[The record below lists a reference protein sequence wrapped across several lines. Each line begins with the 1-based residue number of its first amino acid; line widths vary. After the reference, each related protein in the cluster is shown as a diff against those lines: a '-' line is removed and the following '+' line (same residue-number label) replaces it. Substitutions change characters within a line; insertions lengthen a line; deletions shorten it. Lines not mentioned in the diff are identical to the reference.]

1 MTSNDQTN
9 NPQDKHTLD
18 SILSKHHIREKLER
32 SLRAA
37 KDGKVISQEEMER
50 RYLGDTRREFLL

>member
-1 MTSNDQTN
+1 MATHDHA
-9 NPQDKHTLD
+9 NPPREHAVDRTL
-18 SILSKHHIREKLER
+18 STLQIRARLEQ

-50 RYLGDTRREFLL
+50 RYLCDTGREFLL